1 MPFRAPPGIKLVRVN
16 HKTGLPAG
24 PGDKTAI
31 LEAFKP
37 GQEPMGSTV
46 EEPDRWAERARPVAQ
61 DDYGAPPPPMGGPGP
76 RPRPGA
82 GRRPRFDIGY
92 RRPLLDPIFSRA
104 WSGGG
109 NAA

>member
-37 GQEPMGSTV
+37 GQEPAGSV
-46 EEPDRWAERARPVAQ
+46 VAEDGGEGASMAG
-61 DDYGAPPPPMGGPGP
+61 DDYGAPSAACAAAAARTWPGNDRALTSGTGGL
-76 RPRPGA
+76 
-82 GRRPRFDIGY
+82 Y
-92 RRPLLDPIFSRA
+92 
-104 WSGGG
+104 
-109 NAA
+109 